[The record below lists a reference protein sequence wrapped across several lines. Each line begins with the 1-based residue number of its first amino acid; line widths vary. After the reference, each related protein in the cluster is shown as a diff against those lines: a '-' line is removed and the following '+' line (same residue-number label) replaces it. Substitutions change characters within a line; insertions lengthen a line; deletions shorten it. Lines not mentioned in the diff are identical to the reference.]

1 MPEPKHGEVLVRVIY
16 LSLDPY
22 QRGRMRDAASYAA
35 AVGLNEVMTG
45 GTVGEVV
52 ASHNASFKVGD
63 IVEDRLGWQE
73 YAIGGGPSLRKV
85 DPSIAPISTANGVLG
100 MPGMTAYF
108 GLLDVGQPKP
118 GETIVVSAA
127 SGAVGQVVG
136 QIGKIMGCRVVGIA
150 GGAKKCAFVKD
161 ELGFDACL
169 DYKAEKDLDAA
180 LRAACPNGIDVYF
193 DNVGGEISDAVLRN
207 INFFGRV
214 ALCGSISQYN
224 ATTPP
229 MGPRLLGTFVG
240 KRARPGV
247 HRHRLRRALRASA
260 PPDGRVGALG
270 PHPVS
275 RGHRRRHRQ
284 GAARFHRH
292 AARRELRQDAGQSG
306 MSYDAPFAGLKVVD
320 LSQGIAGPY
329 CAMLLAQYGAE
340 VIKVEGIGE
349 GDWARTLGA
358 RYGSHSAYL
367 DHRQSRQESIAV
379 DLKSEAGKQ
388 VVWRLLQGAD
398 VFLEGFRPG
407 VIQRLGFDLHVG
419 RARASRDCS
428 ISRSRASARPAR
440 CPAGRRW
447 TRCCRPIPA

>member
-1 MPEPKHGEVLVRVIY
+1 VSTLPNTYRRVVLVRRPPGEPAESDFRVEETSMPEPKHGEVLVKVAY

-35 AVGLNEVMTG
+35 PVGLGEVMTG
-45 GTVGEVV
+45 GIVGEVV
-52 ASHNASFKVGD
+52 KSNSARFAVGD

-73 YAIGGGPSLRKV
+73 YAIGGAASMRKV
-85 DPSIAPISTANGVLG
+85 DPSLAPISTANGVLG

-108 GLLDVGQPKP
+108 GLLEVGQPKP

-150 GGAKKCAFVKD
+150 GGTRKCTFVTG
-161 ELGFDACL
+161 ELGFDACV

-240 KRARPGV
+240 KRV
-247 HRHRLRRALRASA
+247 RA
-260 PPDGRVGALG
+260 
-270 PHPVS
+270 
-275 RGHRRRHRQ
+275 Q
-284 GAARFHRH
+284 GFIVT
-292 AARRELRQDAGQSG
+292 DFAGK
-306 MSYDAPFAGLKVVD
+306 YDAAMRQMGEWIRSGQLKYREDVV
-320 LSQGIAGPY
+320 QGIDKAPRAFIG
-329 CAMLLAQYGAE
+329 LLR
-340 VIKVEGIGE
+340 GE
-349 GDWARTLGA
+349 NF
-358 RYGSHSAYL
+358 
-367 DHRQSRQESIAV
+367 
-379 DLKSEAGKQ
+379 GK
-388 VVWRLLQGAD
+388 LL
-398 VFLEGFRPG
+398 VKM
-407 VIQRLGFDLHVG
+407 
-419 RARASRDCS
+419 
-428 ISRSRASARPAR
+428 
-440 CPAGRRW
+440 
-447 TRCCRPIPA
+447 